1 MNVRDVIQCVEN
13 IVGDKA
19 VKKLKR
25 KNIDNVMKVPFTDID
40 DITKLYKL
48 DSWNWIFLA
57 VNYLNNINKLMEAV
71 YYSARKIARIRD
83 MCTGKIEFVTDREEY
98 YIGTT
103 KLGFFLLNDT
113 ENTILFLTKLHNRIQ
128 GKKICSIV
136 VIFEKEG
143 KIGENPLELIRHAN
157 MLFIENKEAENT
169 LNLYLYDPHG
179 SEPELFGQESNIFLD
194 WLKTLYET
202 LYSRKTVNIIKR
214 ESFSCPIGIQGV
226 IPELEMGKE
235 GYCVT
240 YSYFWLYIILHCSN
254 SIPNID
260 LNTLIS
266 NIEKTVIGYIQDPRI
281 FAEKIYSF
289 AESIV
294 SVAHDNI
301 PDKQNYF
308 KGLND
313 YMVSFIQEKMQH
325 TPVEKLPYV
334 DLIEDPYNLAD
345 SEEEDEET
353 RYIDTS
359 QKSSGG
365 RKFGH
370 ANGVEEFAADFS
382 DDEEESEEEPEEEPE
397 EEVEE
402 EEPEEVK
409 NEQREFFAE
418 GIPRPKRQRR
428 FVLNN
433 SIINESF
440 RNN

>member
-1 MNVRDVIQCVEN
+1 MLKKRIE
-13 IVGDKA
+13 
-19 VKKLKR
+19 KKLDTLKDFFVFSPE
-25 KNIDNVMKVPFTDID
+25 KMLFDGTSID
-40 DITKLYKL
+40 YKL
-48 DSWNWIFLA
+48 IMLCKSHIDECSTYCKIMQKHFEQYIHKFYTD
-57 VNYLNNINKLMEAV
+57 VDMMLNDYPEAKYTQKELFKLDQQINK
-71 YYSARKIARIRD
+71 S
-83 MCTGKIEFVTDREEY
+83 
-98 YIGTT
+98 
-103 KLGFFLLNDT
+103 
-113 ENTILFLTKLHNRIQ
+113 
-128 GKKICSIV
+128 
-136 VIFEKEG
+136 
-143 KIGENPLELIRHAN
+143 ELIRHTN

-179 SEPELFGQESNIFLD
+179 SEPELFGQESNIFLE
-194 WLKTLYET
+194 WLKTLYTT
-202 LYSRKTVNIIKR
+202 LYSGKTVNIIKR

-254 SIPNID
+254 SIPNVD
-260 LNTLIS
+260 LTTLIS
-266 NIEKTVIGYIQDPRI
+266 NIEKTVIRYIQDPRI

-301 PDKQNYF
+301 PNKQNYF

-345 SEEEDEET
+345 SEEEDGET

-359 QKSSGG
+359 EKSRKG

-382 DDEEESEEEPEEEPE
+382 DDEEEPE
-397 EEVEE
+397 EEVEVE
-402 EEPEEVK
+402 VEEPEEVVK
-409 NEQREFFAE
+409 EPHEVFAPE
-418 GIPRPKRQRR
+418 GGIPPPKRHRR
-428 FVLNN
+428 FVYTV
-433 SIINESF
+433 
-440 RNN
+440 